1 LIEDAARRGLI
12 MTPETAAY
20 IMRNYPRDMCSL
32 RALIDKLD
40 MASMEEQRRLT
51 VPFIKQI
58 LD

>member
-1 LIEDAARRGLI
+1 